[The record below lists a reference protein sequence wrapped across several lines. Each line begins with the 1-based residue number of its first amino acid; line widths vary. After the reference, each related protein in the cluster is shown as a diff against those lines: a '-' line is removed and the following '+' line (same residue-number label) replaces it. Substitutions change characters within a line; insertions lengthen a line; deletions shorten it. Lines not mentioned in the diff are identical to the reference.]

1 MNGTY
6 RSPCT
11 AATAPRASAT
21 SRKRRSVAA
30 ASCDNVLS
38 AEGKAR
44 QEPLGG
50 LEEAPAPGKEE
61 QVVSAHYLERGS
73 AEEPLQLA
81 PRQELHVLVERAVAD
96 DPARERVQRVVL
108 EDRDEPAG
116 PDDARR
122 LTHERQPVGAVDA
135 VEGAGREPEVGPRV
149 AVGEPVRLG
158 RRALD
163 LPAGLHPPLV
173 ARGRDV

>member
-122 LTHERQPVGAVDA
+122 LAHERQPVGAVDV
-135 VEGAGREPEVGPRV
+135 VEDADREPEVEPRV
-149 AVGEPVRLG
+149 VVGEPLRL
-158 RRALD
+158 RL
-163 LPAGLHPPLV
+163 PLV
-173 ARGRDV
+173 DPRVGLCRPRPPHDGVG

>member
-1 MNGTY
+1 MVVCGEMNGTY
-6 RSPCT
+6 RSRCT
-11 AATAPRASAT
+11 AATAPRASAA

-44 QEPLGG
+44 QEPLAG
-50 LEEAPAPGKEE
+50 LEEAPAPGEEE

-96 DPARERVQRVVL
+96 DPACERVQRVVL
-108 EDRDEPAG
+108 EDRDDPAG
-116 PDDARR
+116 PHDPRCLAE
-122 LTHERQPVGAVDA
+122 ERQPVGAVDV
-135 VEGAGREPEVGPRV
+135 VEDADREPEVEPRV
-149 AVGEPVRLG
+149 VVGEPLRLG
-158 RRALD
+158 HRVLD
-163 LPAGLHPPLV
+163 L
-173 ARGRDV
+173 RIR